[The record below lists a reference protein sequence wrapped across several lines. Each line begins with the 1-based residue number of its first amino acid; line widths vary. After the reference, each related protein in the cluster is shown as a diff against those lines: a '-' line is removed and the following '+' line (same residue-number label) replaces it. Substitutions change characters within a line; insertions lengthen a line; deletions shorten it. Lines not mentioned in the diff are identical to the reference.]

1 MLVKFKTGIPLLLIL
16 FFATYCSAQN
26 EAFYSGAK
34 FGYGYSVPTQDAI
47 YNQVFRTGY
56 APTFGLIFEQNKN
69 ENLNICGGVNI
80 VYRSYE
86 SDNYFIPNVDPTS
99 YRYKGWS
106 SDIYLSLPIIFK
118 SGDANGPYIGIGGAP
133 EFFISQVA
141 KISSARRNKVFDS
154 THTFR
159 IFQLSLIGKIGYQHN
174 IKRKHKVFFE
184 MEGNQ
189 GMIQLTNDFVSNL
202 GKGVIT
208 RFNGSFVLGY
218 MYQLSNN
225 GRK

>member
-1 MLVKFKTGIPLLLIL
+1 MIFRSGIILIVYFL
-16 FFATYCSAQN
+16 SANNCFSQN
-26 EAFYSGAK
+26 EAFYAGAR
-34 FGYGYSVPTQDAI
+34 FGYGQSVPTQDAI

-80 VYRSYE
+80 VYRSYK
-86 SDNYFIPNVDPTS
+86 SDNYFIPNVDPTT
-99 YRYKGWS
+99 YEYKGWS
-106 SDIYLSLPIIFK
+106 SDIYLSLPLLFK
-118 SGDANGPYIGIGGAP
+118 TGDANGPYIAIGAAP

-141 KISSARRNKVFDS
+141 KISSARKKRVFDS
-154 THTFR
+154 THSFR
-159 IFQLSLIGKIGYQHN
+159 IFQLALIGKIGYQYN
-174 IKRKHKVFFE
+174 IKRKHKLFFE

-208 RFNGSFVLGY
+208 RFNGSFILGY
-218 MYQLSNN
+218 MYQLSTN